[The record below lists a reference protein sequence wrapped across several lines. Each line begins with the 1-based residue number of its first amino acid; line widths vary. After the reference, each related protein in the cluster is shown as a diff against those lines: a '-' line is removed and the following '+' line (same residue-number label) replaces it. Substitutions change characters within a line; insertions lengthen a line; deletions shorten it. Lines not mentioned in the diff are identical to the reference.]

1 MPINTG
7 ADNIHPQ
14 AEGPN
19 ADDAV
24 WSASQASSEA
34 YYRAATATLSAHPM
48 PADADRSVRLL
59 NRHYGLTGSI
69 STLSS
74 EVECTEEVRL
84 ADGRRLILKTSTRAE
99 ASNSFRFQA
108 ETISGS
114 TGETGFVAPEIVRT
128 TDGEV
133 MFEQDGAC
141 GYLQTLIEGIPLHKV
156 AITPH
161 LLFQTGRSLARLDL
175 ALDGVDATASH
186 RPVLLH
192 VGCWSRL
199 MELSRYLSSQR
210 IADQVRAAMDNYA
223 DCVEPQLSNVAWQV
237 THNDPSPY
245 NMLLTDKGIGFI
257 DFGDGCW
264 GPRIQ
269 DLAVAA
275 SHMVSDATAALGGAD
290 YVIAGYHSVIPL
302 SRVEARILVGLMR
315 ARQSALLLVNAW
327 RSHLFPAEAEYINKN
342 VPRAERGLSI
352 LTALSADDAEAAVLA
367 AMALPN
373 PSPL

>member
-1 MPINTG
+1 LPIDTG
-7 ADNIHPQ
+7 TDNLHPQ
-14 AEGPN
+14 AEGQN

-24 WSASQASSEA
+24 WLASQASSEA
-34 YYRAATATLSAHPM
+34 YYRAAKTTLSAHPT
-48 PADADRSVRLL
+48 PADTEQSAKLL
-59 NRHYGLTGSI
+59 SRYYGLTGTVA
-69 STLSS
+69 TLSS
-74 EVECTEEVRL
+74 EVECTEEVKL
-84 ADGRRLILKTSTRAE
+84 GDGRRLILKTSTRPE
-99 ASNSFRFQA
+99 TSNSFRFQA
-108 ETISGS
+108 ETISGLPRA
-114 TGETGFVAPEIVRT
+114 TGFVAPEIVRT
-128 TDGEV
+128 IDGAV
-133 MFEQDGAC
+133 MFEEDGAC
-141 GYLQTLIEGIPLHKV
+141 GYLQTLIEGVPLHKV
-156 AITPH
+156 AMTPAV
-161 LLFQTGRSLARLDL
+161 LFQTGSALARLDL
-175 ALDGVDATASH
+175 ALDGVDASVSH

-192 VGCWSRL
+192 VGYWSRL
-199 MELSRYLSSQR
+199 MELSRYLPSQH
-210 IADQVRAAMDNYA
+210 IADQVSAAMDNYA
-223 DCVEPQLSNVAWQV
+223 TCVEPQLSTVAWQV

-245 NMLLTDKGIGFI
+245 NMLLTDTGVGFI

-275 SHMVSDATAALGGAD
+275 SHMVSDAAAALGGAE

-352 LTALSADDAEAAVLA
+352 LTKLGTDEAEAAVLA
-367 AMALPN
+367 AMALPH

>member
-1 MPINTG
+1 MPIDTG
-7 ADNIHPQ
+7 ADNLYPQ

-24 WSASQASSEA
+24 LSASQASSEA
-34 YYRAATATLSAHPM
+34 YYRAATTTLSAHPM
-48 PADADRSVRLL
+48 LADADRSLKLL
-59 NRHYGLTGSI
+59 NRHYGLKGSI

-108 ETISGS
+108 ETISGLP
-114 TGETGFVAPEIVRT
+114 GATGFVAPEIVRT
-128 TDGEV
+128 AVGGV
-133 MFEQDGAC
+133 MFEEDGAC

-156 AITPH
+156 AITPD
-161 LLFQTGRSLARLDL
+161 LLFRTGRSLARLDL

-192 VGCWSRL
+192 VGCWPRL
-199 MELSRYLSSQR
+199 MELSRYLTSQH
-210 IADQVRAAMDNYA
+210 ITDQVRAAMDNYA
-223 DCVEPQLSNVAWQV
+223 ECVEPQLANVAWQV

-245 NMLLTDKGIGFI
+245 NMLLTDSGIGFI

-275 SHMVSDATAALGGAD
+275 SHMVSDATAALGGAE

-302 SRVEARILVGLMR
+302 SRVEARVLVGLMR

-352 LTALSADDAEAAVLA
+352 LTTLSADDAEAAVLA